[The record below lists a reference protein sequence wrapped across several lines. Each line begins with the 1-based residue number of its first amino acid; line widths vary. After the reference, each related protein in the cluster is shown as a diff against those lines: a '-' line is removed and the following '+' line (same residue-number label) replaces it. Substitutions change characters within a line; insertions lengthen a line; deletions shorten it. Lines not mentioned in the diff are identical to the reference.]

1 MKEGFITPPEQTAY
15 HRYNHMFI
23 VVKGEAKVLLGD
35 QTVII
40 RRDES
45 FLVKGEIPHSVWNN
59 SDGETVMIGI
69 SVD

>member
-1 MKEGFITPPEQTAY
+1 
-15 HRYNHMFI
+15 MFI

-59 SDGETVMIGI
+59 SDGETVMISALISIPAGCSTGI
-69 SVD
+69 

>member
-1 MKEGFITPPEQTAY
+1 MV
-15 HRYNHMFI
+15 I
-23 VVKGEAKVLLGD
+23 VVKSEAKVLLGD

-45 FLVKGEIPHSVWNN
+45 FLVKGESPHSVWNN
-59 SDGETVMIGI
+59 SNGETVMIGI